1 MTEKRQSLSTEALCE
16 AAACLRIMAH
26 PVRLKIVD
34 LLMQNELA
42 VHEIADLCGVKPN
55 QICEHLR
62 LMQTAG
68 LLTSRRAGRT
78 VYYAITS
85 PRLPSLMECIRKNC
99 PR

>member
-1 MTEKRQSLSTEALCE
+1 MTDKRQLLSIDGLCE

-26 PVRLKIVD
+26 PVRLQIVD
-34 LLMQNELA
+34 LLMQDELA

-68 LLTSRRAGRT
+68 LLTSRRDGRT
-78 VYYAITS
+78 VYYSVTS
-85 PRLPSLMECIRKNC
+85 PRLLSLVECIRKNC
-99 PR
+99 PD